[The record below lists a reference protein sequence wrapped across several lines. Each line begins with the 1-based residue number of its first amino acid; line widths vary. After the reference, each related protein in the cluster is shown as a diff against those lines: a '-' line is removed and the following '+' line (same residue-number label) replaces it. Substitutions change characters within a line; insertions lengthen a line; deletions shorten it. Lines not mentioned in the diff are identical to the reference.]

1 MERFIDKS
9 MGLLIWWLILLLAR
23 ELAWRWIG

>member
-23 ELAWRWIG
+23 ELAWRWIV

>member
-9 MGLLIWWLILLLAR
+9 MGLLIWWVVLMIVR
-23 ELAWRWIG
+23 EMLWRVL

>member
-9 MGLLIWWLILLLAR
+9 MALLIWWVVLMLAR
-23 ELAWRWIG
+23 ELAWRLV

>member
-9 MGLLIWWLILLLAR
+9 MGLLIWWLVLMLAR
-23 ELAWRWIG
+23 GLAWRLL

>member
-9 MGLLIWWLILLLAR
+9 MGLLIWWLILTLAR
-23 ELAWRWIG
+23 ELAWRLL

>member
-23 ELAWRWIG
+23 ELAWRCFV